1 MELISLPKPGN
12 FTELLQT
19 QPVVLLQIGSARCAP
34 CAAIRHRIDAWGQA
48 QTGIAGYYVP
58 IEDFPALSAQL
69 GVFSVPTLLVYAEGK
84 LALRESGCFSLDH
97 FLADLE
103 RLLALCRD

>member
-1 MELISLPKPGN
+1 MELISLPKTAN

-48 QTGIAGYYVP
+48 QTGVAGYYVP
-58 IEDFPALSAQL
+58 IEDFPALAAQL
-69 GVFSVPTLLVYAEGK
+69 GVLTVPTILVYAQGK
-84 LALRESGCFSLDH
+84 LTIRESGCFSLD
-97 FLADLE
+97 DL
-103 RLLALCRD
+103 LCRVERYRDLCIE